1 MIKYVEK
8 KLSVEEYLSL
18 RNAVGW
24 KPLTNRQAGLAVTN
38 SLYMVGVYDDEK
50 LIGMGRIVG
59 DGGVICY
66 IQDLIILPEYR
77 KRGIGFVLIKYLKD
91 YVESLTME
99 GEEMMLD
106 LMCAKGRENFY
117 IENGFIER
125 PNEKLGPGMISY
137 IKKYS

>member
-1 MIKYVEK
+1 MIKYIEK

-18 RNAVGW
+18 REAVGW
-24 KPLTNRQAGLAVTN
+24 KRLTDRQASLAINN
-38 SLYMVGVYDDEK
+38 SLYMVGVYDDDK

-66 IQDLIILPEYR
+66 IQDLIILTEYR
-77 KRGIGFVLIKYLKD
+77 KRGIGSVLIKYLKD
-91 YVESLTME
+91 YVSSLTME

-137 IKKYS
+137 IKK

>member
-1 MIKYVEK
+1 MIKYIEK

-18 RNAVGW
+18 REAVGW
-24 KPLTNRQAGLAVTN
+24 KRLTDRQASLAINN
-38 SLYMVGVYDDEK
+38 SLYMVGVYDDDK

-77 KRGIGFVLIKYLKD
+77 KRGIGSVLIKHLKD
-91 YVESLTME
+91 YVSSLTME

-137 IKKYS
+137 IHR

>member
-1 MIKYVEK
+1 MIKYIEK

-18 RNAVGW
+18 REAVGW
-24 KPLTNRQAGLAVTN
+24 KSLTDRQASLAINN
-38 SLYMVGVYDDEK
+38 SLYMVGVYDDDK

-77 KRGIGFVLIKYLKD
+77 KRGIGSVLIKYLKD
-91 YVESLTME
+91 YVSSLTME

-137 IKKYS
+137 IKK